1 MLGEQESSKSS
12 KRLQKITKTI
22 ALTRRARLL
31 TLCAVRATAFSMAPK
46 KRPPRG
52 PRVLC
57 CQWLKSNANRPV
69 LEDACRAK
77 KLEFTKKTTRFQLA
91 QLLHPELPD
100 FCENHEHKRR

>member
-1 MLGEQESSKSS
+1 M
-12 KRLQKITKTI
+12 
-22 ALTRRARLL
+22 
-31 TLCAVRATAFSMAPK
+31 
-46 KRPPRG
+46 
-52 PRVLC
+52 C

-91 QLLHPELPD
+91 QLLHTELPD

>member
-1 MLGEQESSKSS
+1 MLGGL
-12 KRLQKITKTI
+12 RIRI
-22 ALTRRARLL
+22 CMGVCCHLL
-31 TLCAVRATAFSMAPK
+31 A
-46 KRPPRG
+46 PRG